1 MVIDNYQAPQ
11 SDLGEVGPDKGKGG
25 NYLLVSPEAD
35 VLIDHVADDVI
46 TSISNLVFVGTRI
59 ISLKGEECN
68 KSLTAHRVCKVGSNR
83 KKQKFIP
90 ASRKSQRLGIQ
101 SRGLEFWEG
110 LNRVPQSE
118 PVVNRH
124 RFILTR
130 LRGTGIEKGRPFKPD
145 DRQKKI
151 LLNAETMGNAI
162 AMVDTFSR
170 ESFKE
175 RHWPDRNRL

>member
-1 MVIDNYQAPQ
+1 LVIDNYQAPQ

-83 KKQKFIP
+83 KQPEETEIY
-90 ASRKSQRLGIQ
+90 SRITQVPTVGHSVARSGILGGPE
-101 SRGLEFWEG
+101 SS
-110 LNRVPQSE
+110 PSE
-118 PVVNRH
+118 
-124 RFILTR
+124 
-130 LRGTGIEKGRPFKPD
+130 
-145 DRQKKI
+145 
-151 LLNAETMGNAI
+151 
-162 AMVDTFSR
+162 
-170 ESFKE
+170 
-175 RHWPDRNRL
+175 